1 MGWEGPLEEGM
12 TTHSS
17 VLAWRILWTE
27 EPDRVA
33 NQSDTTERL
42 TLLTF
47 QSCGAWALEHRL
59 SSCRARA

>member
-1 MGWEGPLEEGM
+1 M

-42 TLLTF
+42 TLVTF